1 MSDAKDLKNEKY
13 KDILVRLRR
22 IEGQVRGIQKMLQE
36 DKDISQV
43 VIQVQ
48 AITSALDSVRT
59 ELIKTELKNEILK
72 SLDNITN
79 LIK

>member
-1 MSDAKDLKNEKY
+1 MSEGNIKH

-22 IEGQVRGIQKMLQE
+22 IEGQVRGIQKMLENNKEVNQ
-36 DKDISQV
+36 II
-43 VIQVQ
+43 IQVQ

-59 ELIKTELKNEILK
+59 QLIKTELKDEIRK
-72 SLDNITN
+72 SIENITN